1 MKASRE
7 WLEEYSDIDV
17 TTTELGDILTM
28 IGQKV
33 ETIDEQG
40 KDIENVVV
48 GKILEI
54 KKHED
59 SDHLLI
65 TKVNVGTEILQIVTG
80 APNIK
85 VGDIVPIAKDG
96 AKLPGGKEIKNG
108 MLRGVESSGMMCS
121 VGELGIG
128 LDEYPNQI
136 EEGIM
141 ILERKNEG
149 IKILPESN
157 LEEKLGEN
165 IVDILELREDII
177 DFEITPNRPDCLSI
191 EGLGRETAIG
201 LEKEFKNP
209 RKDLEKISAEVEN
222 KEQIEGITVEVKDD
236 LCYRYIARVVKNI
249 KIGPSPKWL
258 VRRLKACGIRS
269 INNIVDITNY
279 VMLELGQPMHAFD
292 MEKINGKHIEVRKAK
307 KGEKITTL
315 DKEERILDEEDLV
328 IADANKPLAIA
339 GVIGG
344 IDSEVTAE
352 TKEIVFE
359 SATFYGGA
367 IRKAGKRHGIRTE
380 SLARFEKG
388 LSPQNALRAINRAV
402 QLVKMLK
409 IGEEV
414 EGKIDIYNKKQKEN
428 NIRLE
433 PEKINNLLGTN
444 ISKEDMIKTLEKLE
458 IKVEKDI
465 LTPPYFRQDIE
476 QRADIAEEIV
486 RVYGYDKLAT
496 TFLSAETTIGVKTK
510 QQKIED
516 KILTTLQ
523 NSGLSE
529 IYTYGFINEKELD
542 KANISEELKK
552 LSICIMNPL
561 NDDYKYM
568 RPTTIPSMLST
579 ILTNINNKNKEAYL
593 FDISRRYQNIGEEI
607 EKGEVPQEEKIL
619 TIGMYGENV
628 DFYIV
633 KGYIEN
639 ILEQI
644 GVMNYDIE
652 KEKEN
657 KSYHPGR
664 CANLKVGRDKI
675 VTLGEVHPEV
685 LQNYGIKQRIYI
697 AELNITKVT
706 KYAKEVKKYV
716 EVPKYPAIERDL
728 AIIVNE
734 EIEVGEIEKII
745 TKKAKK
751 LLESIELFDIY
762 RNEKIGENKKSV
774 AYALKFRDK
783 NKTLQD
789 EEINPIIENILAE
802 IKNKLGAELRK

>member
-7 WLEEYSDIDV
+7 WLEEYADIDV
-17 TTTELGDILTM
+17 ETNKLGDILTM

-33 ETIDEQG
+33 ETIEEVG
-40 KDIENVVV
+40 KDIENVVI
-48 GKILEI
+48 GKIIEI

-65 TKVNVGTEILQIVTG
+65 TKVDVGTEKIQIVTG
-80 APNIK
+80 ASNIK
-85 VGDIVPIAKDG
+85 LGDIIPIAKDG
-96 AKLPGGKEIKNG
+96 AKLPGGKEIKKG
-108 MLRGVESSGMMCS
+108 SLRGVESAGMMCS
-121 VGELGIG
+121 VQELGIEVN
-128 LDEYPNQI
+128 EYPNQI
-136 EEGIM
+136 EDGIM
-141 ILERKNEG
+141 ILERKDE
-149 IKILPESN
+149 IKVLPEVN

-165 IVDILELREDII
+165 IVDTLKLREDII
-177 DFEITPNRPDCLSI
+177 EFEITPNRPDCLGI
-191 EGLGRETAIG
+191 EGLGRETAVG
-201 LEKEFKNP
+201 LSKEFKNP
-209 RKDLEKISAEVEN
+209 RKNLEEIGKKVEN
-222 KEQIEGITVEVKDD
+222 KEEIEGLRVDIKDD
-236 LCYRYIARVVKNI
+236 LCYRYIARVAKNI

-258 VRRLKACGIRS
+258 VRRLKACGVRS

-292 MEKINGKHIEVRKAK
+292 LDKIEEKHIEVRKAK

-315 DKEERILDEEDLV
+315 DKEERILDEKDLV
-328 IADANKPLAIA
+328 IADKQKALAIA

-344 IDSEVTAE
+344 MDSEVTEE
-352 TKEIVFE
+352 TKNIVFE

-367 IRKAGKRHGIRTE
+367 IRNTAKRQGIRTE
-380 SLARFEKG
+380 SSTRFEKG
-388 LSPQNALRAINRAV
+388 LSPENALRAINRAIE
-402 QLVKMLK
+402 LVEMLK

-414 EGKIDIYNKKQKEN
+414 EGKIDIYNKKQEERSIK
-428 NIRLE
+428 LE
-433 PEKINNLLGTN
+433 EEKINSLLGTN
-444 ISKEDMIKTLEKLE
+444 LTKEEMIKTLESLE
-458 IKVEKDI
+458 IKVEEDI
-465 LTPPYFRQDIE
+465 VKPPYFRQDIE
-476 QRADIAEEIV
+476 GRADLAEEIV

-496 TFLSAETTIGVKTK
+496 TFLTAETTIGIRTK
-510 QQKIED
+510 EQKIED
-516 KILTTLQ
+516 KILETLQ
-523 NSGLSE
+523 NSGMSE

-542 KANISEELKK
+542 KAHISEELKN

-579 ILTNINNKNKEAYL
+579 ILTNINNKNNEAYL
-593 FDISRRYQNIGEEI
+593 FDISRRYQNIGNEI

-619 TIGMYGENV
+619 TLGMYGKNV
-628 DFYIV
+628 DFYRI

-644 GVMNYDIE
+644 GVVSYDIE

-664 CANLKVGRDKI
+664 CANLKVGNDII

-706 KYAKEVKKYV
+706 KYAKEVKKYK
-716 EVPKYPAIERDL
+716 EIAKFPAVERDL
-728 AIIVNE
+728 AIIVDE
-734 EIEVGEIEKII
+734 EIEVGKIEKTII
-745 TKKAKK
+745 KIGKK

-762 RNEKIGENKKSV
+762 RDEKIGENKKSI

-789 EEINPIIENILAE
+789 EEINPIMEKIVKEL
-802 IKNKLGAELRK
+802 KNEYGAELRK